1 MTLQQSDQ
9 LIKGLL
15 GWCIVQGDGYPARLQ
30 LRLLLGGSTEGLT
43 DCSHRFNLNTYLAL
57 LRSYSKLSQIIQL
70 RSNPCIAYHRLPGPL
85 QKLII
90 FVGMT
95 FIKTIIEQFNLIL
108 IMQFYLRQ
116 SYWYIIKNINFK
128 STLNDSL

>member
-30 LRLLLGGSTEGLT
+30 LGLLLGGSTEGLT

-70 RSNPCIAYHRLPGPL
+70 RSNPCIAYRRLPRE
-85 QKLII
+85 KLII

-108 IMQFYLRQ
+108 IM
-116 SYWYIIKNINFK
+116 
-128 STLNDSL
+128 